1 MLFAPFFVSFLSKI
15 IHMKSVL
22 SLDIS
27 SSVIGW
33 SLIEFDSSKEILK
46 KYGNIKPKKSPNIE
60 EKLKY
65 TEKEITKLI
74 EDTNPDFFAVESY
87 ANKFS
92 KGRSTARTIMVLSV
106 FNEFIN
112 YLIYKNTG
120 KVSNRFAVVTV
131 RSQISK
137 MIGKKIVS
145 KDEVFDNVKNYF
157 KNYNI
162 VYNRNNNVKKECY
175 DEIDSIAVGLCFIN
189 KERNNG

>member
-1 MLFAPFFVSFLSKI
+1 
-15 IHMKSVL
+15 MKSVL

-33 SLIEFDSSKEILK
+33 SLIEFDSSVEILK
-46 KYGNIKPKKSPNIE
+46 AYGNIKPKKSVNIE
-60 EKLKY
+60 EKLNY

-74 EDTNPDFFAVESY
+74 NNTNPDYFAVESY

-112 YLIYKNTG
+112 YVIYKNTG
-120 KVSNRFAVVTV
+120 KISNRFPVVTI

-137 MIGKKIVS
+137 IIGKKIVS
-145 KDEVFDNVKNYF
+145 KDEVFENVKDYF

-162 VYNRNNNVKKECY
+162 VYNKSNKIKKECY

-189 KERNNG
+189 KERGNG

>member
-1 MLFAPFFVSFLSKI
+1 
-15 IHMKSVL
+15 MKSVL

-46 KYGNIKPKKSPNIE
+46 SYGHIKPKKTTHIE
-60 EKLKY
+60 EKLQY
-65 TEKEITKLI
+65 TKKEIIKLI
-74 EDTNPDFFAVESY
+74 ADTNPDCFAVESY

-112 YLIYKNTG
+112 YLIYNETG
-120 KVSNRFAVVTV
+120 KISSRYPVVTI

-137 MIGKKIVS
+137 MLGKKIVS
-145 KDEVFDNVKNYF
+145 KDEVFENVKDYF
-157 KNYNI
+157 KNYKI
-162 VYNRNNNVKKECY
+162 VYNRNNKVRKECY